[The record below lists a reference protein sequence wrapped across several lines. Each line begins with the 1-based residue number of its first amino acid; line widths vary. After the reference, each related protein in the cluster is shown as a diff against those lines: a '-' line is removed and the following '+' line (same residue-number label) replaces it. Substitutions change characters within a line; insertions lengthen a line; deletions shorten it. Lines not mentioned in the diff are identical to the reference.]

1 MDNLRGWVSLAIAL
15 LLCVTI
21 AVPMVAEAATPGGIP
36 CNEFRPNELF
46 GILTTDCSE
55 GDTIANELL
64 SEAGTLGV
72 MGRYNQTND
81 TIAGKFAQFSLN
93 RENMSIDSYA
103 AWSNGALYQ
112 VFDTIMFYD
121 ATSMTSNI
129 NGPIFNGSFDNTNI
143 RIQNHPAGIIDIT
156 TEKSIRI
163 KLTMAGGINASPV
176 AADTLNKTFT
186 DAMYVKS
193 ENISCVVM
201 VKQGSLE
208 MAGERSIFVD
218 LAKGGEMLL
227 RVASGSSDQ
236 QSQPLDE
243 ILKGNV
249 LTEYWTI
256 TRDDGATYSVIAY
269 DDVDFTSSNYS
280 VRLGSWMLKLPQHIT
295 GNVALFHMDKMSLT
309 IAGGAESMLTM
320 NGSQPKQ
327 VQDIAQVFAAVKS
340 GSNTPLYYQ
349 EVNGNSVNLAL
360 FVPSSSTGIVPNDTG
375 GGNGAD
381 DQATLNI
388 PTSWLV
394 VGGIVAIGVVAGGA
408 LLVKRSRKK

>member
-1 MDNLRGWVSLAIAL
+1 MDKFRGWVSLAIAL

-36 CNEFRPNELF
+36 CNEFRPNEQF
-46 GILTTDCSE
+46 GVLTTDCSE
-55 GDTIANELL
+55 GDNIANELL

-81 TIAGKFAQFSLN
+81 TIAGRFTQFSLN

-121 ATSMTSNI
+121 TASMTSNI
-129 NGPIFNGSFDNTNI
+129 NGPIFNGSFDSTNI
-143 RIQNHPAGIIDIT
+143 RIQNHPSGVIDIT

-193 ENISCVVM
+193 NNISGIVM
-201 VKQGSLE
+201 VKHGSLE

-218 LAKGGEMLL
+218 LAKGGEMLF
-227 RVASGSSDQ
+227 RAASDSSEQ
-236 QSQPLDE
+236 QSQLLDE
-243 ILKGNV
+243 ILKGSV

-256 TRDDGATYSVIAY
+256 TRDDGATYSVVAY
-269 DDVDFTSSNYS
+269 DAVDFTLSNYS
-280 VRLGSWMLKLPQHIT
+280 VRLGNWVLKLPQQVA
-295 GNVALFHMDKMSLT
+295 GNVVLIHMDKMSLT
-309 IAGGAESMLTM
+309 ISGGAQSMLSM
-320 NGSQPKQ
+320 NGSQPNQ
-327 VQDIAQVFAAVKS
+327 VQDIAQVLAAVKS
-340 GSNTPLYYQ
+340 GSSTPLYYQ
-349 EVNGNSVNLAL
+349 EITGNGVNLAL
-360 FVPSSSTGIVPNDTG
+360 FVPGGSTGIVPNDTG
-375 GGNGAD
+375 GGNSAD
-381 DQATLNI
+381 DQASLNI

-394 VGGIVAIGVVAGGA
+394 VGGIVAIGVVAGAA